1 MGASTVKERLGK
13 ALSVP
18 GRWSPR
24 RPRLVGAILA
34 LSGGVAITGCGV
46 LGAIMHDGP
55 WFVTV
60 GYAVVVTGNILG
72 LIALCIPSWKH
83 AVALMVP
90 CLFLLAMVPYGFRSA
105 VLDWRGEQVRA
116 TVTEVKQRRTPR
128 VGGVDYGCKVETP
141 GRSSWLWG
149 SEQCGRNTRPG
160 DRYEILRDPH
170 DLVAVS
176 TSSRPIGFPVLVA
189 GTGAALLLMSA
200 AGAWTMTPSARGGGA
215 PPAGPRRP

>member
-1 MGASTVKERLGK
+1 MTERLGK
-13 ALSVP
+13 ALSLP

-34 LSGGVAITGCGV
+34 LGSGVAITGCGV
-46 LGAIMHDGP
+46 LGAVMHDGP

-116 TVTEVKQRRTPR
+116 TVTEVKQRRTAR

-141 GRSSWLWG
+141 GRSFWFWDN
-149 SEQCGRNTRPG
+149 EPCGRNTRPG
-160 DRYEILRDPH
+160 DRFEILRDPH
-170 DLVAVS
+170 DLVAAAS

-189 GTGAALLLMSA
+189 GAGAALLLMSA
-200 AGAWTMTPSARGGGA
+200 VGAWTMTPSARGGGA
-215 PPAGPRRP
+215 PPAGPRRV